1 MAKKRKAIRRS
12 AFNLSRFAENYVQ
25 AEILVRGTTGS
36 GIMGF
41 FTGDTDLGSKEFATY
56 DYSPGTGLV
65 VGSEMRVVGDSKISL
80 GDLVSEP
87 SLALQSMYANA
98 ASNLIPMAISSISTR
113 IGFRL
118 FRTVLSPQRRSL
130 NALAKQ
136 VLGRGQITF

>member
-1 MAKKRKAIRRS
+1 MARKSKTRKQIRRS
-12 AFNLSRFAENYVQ
+12 AFNISRFAENYVQ

-36 GIMGF
+36 GIMSF
-41 FTGDTDLGSKEFATY
+41 FTGAQDLRPPSDSYLAGGGKLS
-56 DYSPGTGLV
+56 LV
-65 VGSEMRVVGDSKISL
+65 NPDGNVSL
-80 GDLVSEP
+80 SDLVSEP
-87 SLALQSMYANA
+87 SLALQAMYENG

-118 FRTVLSPQRRSL
+118 FRTVMSPQRRSL